1 MAVFIVLL
9 GAFSYALSEIIYGYL
24 CNNQFK
30 NPITLTFFASI
41 INFLFLPCI
50 FFWGTPTLPPLT
62 VIPAYV
68 SLGIIMVLV
77 QIPAYQ
83 AFKENDTSVVNCL
96 WTLGKVILPFAAFI
110 FLGEK
115 LIWQQYLGFFLI
127 IFSNIFLNFDTSA
140 KSKLNLAF
148 FLMLGCSLFNT
159 ASSVIEKYILN
170 EDTNWI
176 NLIVYVNIFSTLITS
191 LLLINKK
198 IRTDII
204 KHTSAFS
211 LCWKHFIGAEI
222 LSFIG
227 HCCGIYALSRLPL
240 VVKSALSS
248 TESAF
253 ILVLSLF
260 MIKVFKINLKEKVT
274 KKDILRKIICFS
286 FVILGIIL
294 SVKI

>member
-30 NPITLTFFASI
+30 NPITLTFYASI
-41 INFLFLPCI
+41 INFIFLPFI
-50 FFWGTPTLPPLT
+50 LPWGLPTLPPLD
-62 VIPAYV
+62 VVPAYLALGLI
-68 SLGIIMVLV
+68 SLLV

-96 WTLGKVILPFAAFI
+96 WTLGKVILPFAAFL

-115 LIWQQYLGFFLI
+115 LSWVQYLGFFLI
-127 IFSNIFLNFDTSA
+127 VFSNIFLNIDSSQ

-159 ASSVIEKYILN
+159 ASSVVEKYVLN

-176 NLIVYVNIFSTLITS
+176 NLIVYVNIFSTILTFF
-191 LLLINKK
+191 LLFNRKF
-198 IRTDII
+198 RTDIKNNSRTFI
-204 KHTSAFS
+204 I
-211 LCWKHFIGAEI
+211 CWRYFIGAE
-222 LSFIG
+222 LPSFIG
-227 HCCGIYALSRLPL
+227 HCCGIYALSELPL

-253 ILVLSLF
+253 ILIISIF
-260 MIKVFKINLKEKVT
+260 MIKVLKFKLKEKT
-274 KKDILRKIICFS
+274 NKKDILKKAICFS
-286 FVILGIIL
+286 LVILGVVL
-294 SVKI
+294 SAK

>member
-1 MAVFIVLL
+1 MAVFIVLF

-30 NPITLTFFASI
+30 NPVTLTFFASI

-50 FFWGTPTLPPLT
+50 FFWGLPTLPPLN
-62 VIPAYV
+62 VIPAYI

-115 LIWQQYLGFFLI
+115 LTWQQYLGFFLI
-127 IFSNIFLNFDTSA
+127 IFSNIFLNYDVSA

-176 NLIVYVNIFSTLITS
+176 NLIVYVNVFSAVITS
-191 LLLINKK
+191 LLLLNKNFR
-198 IRTDII
+198 IDII
-204 KHTSAFS
+204 KHASVFS
-211 LCWKHFIGAEI
+211 SCWKYFIGAEV

-227 HCCGIYALSRLPL
+227 HCSGIYALSKLPL
-240 VVKSALSS
+240 VTKSALSS
-248 TESAF
+248 TESVF
-253 ILVLSLF
+253 ILMLSLF
-260 MIKVFKINLKEKVT
+260 MIKIFKINLKEKIA

-286 FVILGIIL
+286 IVILGIIL
-294 SVKI
+294 SAKR

>member
-9 GAFSYALSEIIYGYL
+9 GALGYALSEIIYGYL
-24 CNNQFK
+24 CNNQLK
-30 NPITLTFFASI
+30 NPVTLTFYASI
-41 INFLFLPCI
+41 INFIFLPLI
-50 FFWGTPTLPPLT
+50 LFWGFPTLPPLN
-62 VIPAYV
+62 VIPAYLALGLI
-68 SLGIIMVLV
+68 SLLV

-96 WTLGKVILPFAAFI
+96 WTLGKVILPFVAFL

-115 LIWQQYLGFFLI
+115 LSWIQYLGFFLI
-127 IFSNIFLNFDTSA
+127 IISNVFLNFDSSQ

-176 NLIVYVNIFSTLITS
+176 NLIVYVNIFSTVMTS
-191 LLLINKK
+191 FLLLNRKC
-198 IRTDII
+198 RADIKNNI
-204 KHTSAFS
+204 QMFII
-211 LCWKHFIGAEI
+211 CWRHFIGAEI
-222 LSFIG
+222 LSFMG

-274 KKDILRKIICFS
+274 KKDILRKIICF
-286 FVILGIIL
+286 FIVILGIIL
-294 SVKI
+294 SAKT

>member
-1 MAVFIVLL
+1 MSVFIVLF

-30 NPITLTFFASI
+30 NPVTLTFFASI
-41 INFLFLPCI
+41 INFLFLPLI
-50 FFWGTPTLPPLT
+50 FFWGIPTIPPLN
-62 VIPAYV
+62 VIPAYIA
-68 SLGIIMVLV
+68 LGIIMVLV

-96 WTLGKVILPFAAFI
+96 WSLGKVILPFAAFL

-115 LIWQQYLGFFLI
+115 LSWHQYLGFFLI
-127 IFSNIFLNFDTSA
+127 IFSNIFLNFDASA

-159 ASSVIEKYILN
+159 ACSVIEKYILN

-176 NLIVYVNIFSTLITS
+176 NLIVYVNIFSTMVTS
-191 LLLINKK
+191 LLLLNKK
-198 IRTDII
+198 IRTDIV
-204 KHTSAFS
+204 KHTPVFT

-227 HCCGIYALSRLPL
+227 HCCGIYALSKLPL

-260 MIKVFKINLKEKVT
+260 MIKVLNFNLKEKVN
-274 KKDILRKIICFS
+274 KKDILRKFICFS
-286 FVILGIIL
+286 FVIIGVIL
-294 SVKI
+294 SAKS

>member
-1 MAVFIVLL
+1 MIAVFIVLL

-30 NPITLTFFASI
+30 NPITLTFYASI
-41 INFLFLPCI
+41 INYIFLPFI
-50 FFWGTPTLPPLT
+50 LLWGLPTLPPLD
-62 VIPAYV
+62 VVPAYLALGLI
-68 SLGIIMVLV
+68 SLLV

-96 WTLGKVILPFAAFI
+96 WTLGKVILPFAAFL

-115 LIWQQYLGFFLI
+115 LSWVQYLGFFLI
-127 IFSNIFLNFDTSA
+127 VFSNIFLNFDSSK

-159 ASSVIEKYILN
+159 AGSIIEKYILN

-176 NLIVYVNIFSTLITS
+176 NLIVYVNIFSTILTS
-191 LLLINKK
+191 FLLFNRKS
-198 IRTDII
+198 RTDIKNNTQTFVI
-204 KHTSAFS
+204 
-211 LCWKHFIGAEI
+211 CWRYFIGAEI
-222 LSFIG
+222 LSFMG
-227 HCCGIYALSRLPL
+227 HCCGIYALSKLPL

-253 ILVLSLF
+253 ILILSVF
-260 MIKVFKINLKEKVT
+260 MIKILKFNLKEKT
-274 KKDILRKIICFS
+274 NKKDILKKAVCFS
-286 FVILGIIL
+286 LVILGVIL
-294 SVKI
+294 SVK

>member
-1 MAVFIVLL
+1 MAIFIVLF

-30 NPITLTFFASI
+30 NPVTLTFFASI
-41 INFLFLPCI
+41 INFLFLPLI
-50 FFWGTPTLPPLT
+50 FFGGMPSIPPLN
-62 VIPAYV
+62 VIPAYLA
-68 SLGIIMVLV
+68 LGIIMVLV

-96 WTLGKVILPFAAFI
+96 WTLGKVILPLAAFI

-115 LIWQQYLGFFLI
+115 LAWQQYLGFFLI
-127 IFSNIFLNFDTSA
+127 IFSNVFLNFDASA

-191 LLLINKK
+191 LMLLKK
-198 IRTDII
+198 NIRVDII
-204 KHTSAFS
+204 KHTTVFSA
-211 LCWKHFIGAEI
+211 CWKHFIGAEI

-227 HCCGIYALSRLPL
+227 HCCGIYALSGLPL

-260 MIKVFKINLKEKVT
+260 MIKILKFNLKEKVE
-274 KKDILRKIICFS
+274 KKDIYKKIICFS
-286 FVILGIIL
+286 VVIIGIIL
-294 SVKI
+294 SAQS